1 MSETINIMS
10 AQNKYIK
17 QINLLKTKKER
28 DKTKLFIAE
37 GERLI
42 DEIPLDWETK
52 YIITSKSY
60 FSSIDKK
67 MILNKF
73 QKSDIFTITDELFRK
88 ISDTVTPQGIL
99 AVCKQKIFEKNIP
112 ISSFSSRTVPYW
124 LCIYKIT

>member
-52 YIITSKSY
+52 YFINSNSY
-60 FSSIDKK
+60 FSSIDKNI
-67 MILNKF
+67 ILNKT
-73 QKSDIFTITDELFRK
+73 K
-88 ISDTVTPQGIL
+88 
-99 AVCKQKIFEKNIP
+99 
-112 ISSFSSRTVPYW
+112 
-124 LCIYKIT
+124 